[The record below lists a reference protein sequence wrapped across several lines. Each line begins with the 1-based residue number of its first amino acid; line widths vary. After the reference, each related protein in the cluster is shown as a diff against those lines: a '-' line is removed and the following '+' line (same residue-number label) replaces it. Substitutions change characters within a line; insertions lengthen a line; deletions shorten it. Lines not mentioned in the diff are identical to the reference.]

1 MEGKKVRTEQEELQR
16 KLEKAY
22 KEQRVKEN

>member
-1 MEGKKVRTEQEELQR
+1 VILRGIALFKTSGAVILQR

-22 KEQRVKEN
+22 K